1 MSFLSWDYDL
11 LQPKKIEKKKNTV
24 ISEKDMLVL
33 GLGI

>member
-1 MSFLSWDYDL
+1 MSFKAGIMIYYS
-11 LQPKKIEKKKNTV
+11 QKKTEKKNTV

>member
-1 MSFLSWDYDL
+1 MSFKAKIMIYCS
-11 LQPKKIEKKKNTV
+11 QKKLKKKNTV

>member
-11 LQPKKIEKKKNTV
+11 LQPKKIEKKNTV